1 MTLPTGEASASDEE
15 ARLLGHIAV
24 TRTLMAAGLG
34 VDARVAQAMAAAH
47 ALTWTTEGGGHHHTT
62 PLVLAAALWLVAL
75 DPLAGD
81 DRPLPIDWSPQ
92 LLRARLV
99 GRGLPAVLALR
110 RARGARSTGRRASRA
125 SPRAIRAAPAGR
137 SPSRCCASAADSR
150 AAIALPMLA
159 SGAEAAADA
168 APDPRRREPRTRP
181 HRRARARAPARGGGG
196 RTGRRSPRTRGV
208 ARSRRRVSAPLAARS
223 GALSPLAGAGG
234 VCFPSACAGGVGGY
248 SLWRTRSGVMRMRA
262 RLPASIISRKASPG
276 WGRPSSPPL
285 PCVCVRCAR

>member
-1 MTLPTGEASASDEE
+1 MSDSPVLDAALRLWPDARDRGAVDDPDDLDALLDAFGQPGAVGHGCGLTTTFACFPPGAEASVTLPTGEASASDEE
-15 ARLLGHIAV
+15 ARLIGHIAV

-92 LLRARLV
+92 CFERDWWDADYRLFSHYDVRERALDWAARVAREPARHPGCSGWTIAEPLLRL
-99 GRGLPAVLALR
+99 G
-110 RARGARSTGRRASRA
+110 
-125 SPRAIRAAPAGR
+125 
-137 SPSRCCASAADSR
+137 ADSR

-168 APDPRRREPRTRP
+168 APV
-181 HRRARARAPARGGGG
+181 RAAASLERGRIAALVHAHLRAAE
-196 RTGRRSPRTRGV
+196 
-208 ARSRRRVSAPLAARS
+208 
-223 GALSPLAGAGG
+223 AGG
-234 VCFPSACAGGVGGY
+234 QGG
-248 SLWRTRSGVMRMRA
+248 A
-262 RLPASIISRKASPG
+262 RPAPEA
-276 WGRPSSPPL
+276 
-285 PCVCVRCAR
+285 